1 STCGNGVA
9 AVTDPA
15 TGKVET
21 VPIGQGPDTAL
32 YDPARKLAFVPAGK
46 SGELDLFDDTPQ
58 GVKPAGTIATQRG
71 ARTGA
76 IDPRSGRIYLP
87 AAAYTAA
94 ADAGARP
101 QIVPGSVVL
110 LVVSPGK

>member
-1 STCGNGVA
+1 
-9 AVTDPA
+9 VTDPA

-32 YDPARKLAFVPAGK
+32 YDASRKIAFVPAGR

-58 GVKPAGTIATQRG
+58 GVKPAGKIATQRG

-76 IDPRSGRIYLP
+76 LDPRSGRIYL
-87 AAAYTAA
+87 AAAEYASPS
-94 ADAGARP
+94 DAGARP

-110 LVVSPGK
+110 VIVSPSR